1 MGVTSNAPHLKID
14 TTKLPK
20 EVQDAIATKDQ
31 LKATEAYIKYCD
43 SLFHKSKT
51 AGETVQESVIN
62 VFGKETFTRIKKN
75 ACKFIS
81 TVRADKL
88 VKKINDNGNFYASV
102 VRIY

>member
-1 MGVTSNAPHLKID
+1 MEYIIKLICKKNLTDKNLK
-14 TTKLPK
+14 
-20 EVQDAIATKDQ
+20 VN
-31 LKATEAYIKYCD
+31 
-43 SLFHKSKT
+43 
-51 AGETVQESVIN
+51 ETVWIDN

-75 ACKFIS
+75 ACKFIA

>member
-1 MGVTSNAPHLKID
+1 MEYIIKLICKKNLTDKNLK
-14 TTKLPK
+14 
-20 EVQDAIATKDQ
+20 VN
-31 LKATEAYIKYCD
+31 
-43 SLFHKSKT
+43 
-51 AGETVQESVIN
+51 ETVWIDN

>member
-1 MGVTSNAPHLKID
+1 MEYIIKLICKKNLTDKNLK
-14 TTKLPK
+14 
-20 EVQDAIATKDQ
+20 VN
-31 LKATEAYIKYCD
+31 
-43 SLFHKSKT
+43 
-51 AGETVQESVIN
+51 ETVWIDN
-62 VFGKETFTRIKKN
+62 VFGKETFTRIKKT

>member
-1 MGVTSNAPHLKID
+1 MEYIIKLICKKNLTDKNLK
-14 TTKLPK
+14 
-20 EVQDAIATKDQ
+20 VN
-31 LKATEAYIKYCD
+31 
-43 SLFHKSKT
+43 
-51 AGETVQESVIN
+51 ETVWVDN

-102 VRIY
+102 VRIYMFFDTNIHPSQYLSIKVFLTILNHSDTIN